1 MEPELSSS
9 LGGCTGSKYME
20 YEYVIYI
27 YTYVYYIY
35 TYIHVNM
42 YIYIYIYIYIWIL
55 QLAIMSLPSSG
66 YVSKY
71 VMFLDTEQMG
81 WSQKH

>member
-1 MEPELSSS
+1 ME
-9 LGGCTGSKYME
+9 MA
-20 YEYVIYI
+20 
-27 YTYVYYIY
+27 
-35 TYIHVNM
+35 HVLINNL
-42 YIYIYIYIYIWIL
+42 YIYIYIHMYIIYIYIHTRKYVYIYIYIYLYIYIWIL